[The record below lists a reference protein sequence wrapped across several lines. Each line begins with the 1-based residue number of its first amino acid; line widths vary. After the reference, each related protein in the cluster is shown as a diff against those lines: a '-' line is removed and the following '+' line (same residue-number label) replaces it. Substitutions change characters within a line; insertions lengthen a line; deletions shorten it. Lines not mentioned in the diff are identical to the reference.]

1 VFACD
6 APICVRATHSLRQ
19 ASTMSAVPSIPVVTA
34 AQARALDA
42 RTISGL
48 PDSCTLMHRAADS
61 AAAWLQGRA
70 ERSAAVF
77 VGPGNNGGDG
87 WLIAGLLRVHGWQVA
102 VHAAADPRT
111 PDAQRAKA
119 EAEQGG
125 PFAPV
130 SGTEALVLDAVLGT
144 GATGAPRGAIADAL
158 HAMRAHAGTLI
169 AIDIPS
175 ALDATTGDDHGAVPA
190 THTLTFGSVKR
201 AHLLRRD
208 LIGTLHLLD
217 IGLVAPD
224 ADMPQLVDARVLPAW
239 LPGLAPDAWKGTR
252 RRVAIV
258 GGDEGMAGAVIL
270 AARGAHAAGAGMVRA
285 QVAADSMTAVQV
297 AAPFATAHAWHA
309 HDYTAADPAWPH
321 ALVIGPG
328 LDGTMA
334 QVRDGVL
341 RVLHAFR
348 GPVLLDAGAL
358 TAFAWR
364 APRAVDEGDDTDT
377 GADDALQALR
387 AALRGRPALL
397 TPHIGE
403 FDRLFAPGAAPTD
416 RFEAPAHL
424 ARLLD
429 ATVLLKGVPTVIAA
443 PDGTTLV
450 TAAGNQALAMGGSG
464 DLLSGIAGALLAQ
477 GLSPLHAG
485 AVAAIA
491 HGVAAEQ
498 AVRTNGGWRG
508 VTIDFLLQMISQ
520 VWNADGA
527 PASLLTHPAP
537 LLLTLPPVSTR

>member
-1 VFACD
+1 
-6 APICVRATHSLRQ
+6 
-19 ASTMSAVPSIPVVTA
+19 MSATPLYPVVTA

-48 PDSCTLMHRAADS
+48 PDSYTLMHRAAS
-61 AAAWLQGRA
+61 AAVAWLDTRV

-87 WLIAGLLRVHGWQVA
+87 WLIAGLLRERGWQVA
-102 VHAAADPRT
+102 VYAAGDPRT
-111 PDAQRAKA
+111 PDAQRAKT

-125 PFAPV
+125 AFAPV
-130 SGTEALVLDAVLGT
+130 RGGEALVLDALLGT
-144 GATGAPRGAIADAL
+144 GATGAPRGAIAQ
-158 HAMRAHAGTLI
+158 AMQAMCTHAGTMI

-175 ALDATTGDDHGAVPA
+175 ALDATTGDDHGAAPA
-190 THTLTFGSVKR
+190 AHTLTFGSVKR
-201 AHLLRRD
+201 GHLLRRE

-217 IGLVAPD
+217 IGLGAPD
-224 ADMPQLVDARVLPAW
+224 ADVPQLVDARIMPAW

-270 AARGAHAAGAGMVRA
+270 AARGAHVAGAGMVRT
-285 QVAADSMTAVQV
+285 QVAAASMTAVQV
-297 AAPFATAHAWHA
+297 AAPFATALAWRA

-328 LDGTMA
+328 LDGTGA

-341 RVLHAFR
+341 RLLHAFP

-358 TAFAWR
+358 TAFAHR
-364 APRAVDEGDDTDT
+364 PRRPVDEGDDTDP
-377 GADDALQALR
+377 GSDDHLQALG

-397 TPHIGE
+397 TPHLGE
-403 FDRLFAPGAAPTD
+403 FNRLDATGTAPSD
-416 RFEAPAHL
+416 RFEGPARL
-424 ARLLD
+424 ARTLN

-450 TAAGNQALAMGGSG
+450 TATGNQALAMGGSG
-464 DLLSGIAGALLAQ
+464 DVLSGIAGALLAQ

-498 AVRTNGGWRG
+498 AVRAIGGWRG
-508 VTIDFLLQMISQ
+508 VTMDLLLQRLSQ
-520 VWNADGA
+520 VWNADVA
-527 PASLLTHPAP
+527 AASLSTHSAP
-537 LLLTLPPVSTR
+537 LLLTLPPVSAR

>member
-1 VFACD
+1 
-6 APICVRATHSLRQ
+6 
-19 ASTMSAVPSIPVVTA
+19 MSAVPSIPVVTA

-48 PDSCTLMHRAADS
+48 PDSYTLMRRAAS
-61 AAAWLQGRA
+61 AAVAWLDPRA

-87 WLIAGLLRVHGWQVA
+87 WLIAGLLREQGWQVA
-102 VHAAADPRT
+102 VHAAGDSRT
-111 PDAQRAKA
+111 PDALRAKT
-119 EAEQGG
+119 EAELGG
-125 PFAPV
+125 AFAPV
-130 SGTEALVLDAVLGT
+130 SGGEALVLDALLGT
-144 GATGAPRGAIADAL
+144 GATGAPRGAIAQAM
-158 HAMRAHAGTLI
+158 HAMRAHVGTMI

-175 ALDATTGDDHGAVPA
+175 ALDATTGDDHGAAPA
-190 THTLTFGSVKR
+190 AHTLTFGNVKR

-224 ADMPQLVDARVLPAW
+224 AHIPQLVDARVMPAW

-258 GGDEGMAGAVIL
+258 GGDEGMAGAVVL
-270 AARGAHAAGAGMVRA
+270 AARGAHAAGAGMVRT
-285 QVAADSMTAVQV
+285 QVAAASMTAVQV

-309 HDYTAADPAWPH
+309 QDDTAADPAWPH

-328 LDGTMA
+328 LDGTNA
-334 QVRDGVL
+334 QVRDRVL
-341 RVLHAFR
+341 RLLHAFH

-364 APRAVDEGDDTDT
+364 APRAVDEGDDADP

-403 FDRLFAPGAAPTD
+403 FDRLHAPGTAPTD
-416 RFEAPAHL
+416 RFEAPAQL
-424 ARLLD
+424 ARRVG
-429 ATVLLKGVPTVIAA
+429 ATVLLKGVPTVIAS

-498 AVRTNGGWRG
+498 AVRAIGGWRG
-508 VTIDFLLQMISQ
+508 VTMDFLLQMLPH

-527 PASLLTHPAP
+527 PTSLLTPPAP
-537 LLLTLPPVSTR
+537 LLLTLPSVSTR